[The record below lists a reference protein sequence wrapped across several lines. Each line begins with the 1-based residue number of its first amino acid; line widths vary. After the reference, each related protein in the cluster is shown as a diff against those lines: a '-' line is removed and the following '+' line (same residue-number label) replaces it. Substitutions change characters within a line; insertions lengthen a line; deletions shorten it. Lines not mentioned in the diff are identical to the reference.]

1 MALDT
6 DRRRQLHALKLKS
19 LAETYLGISL
29 SDLNGTEDGAI
40 GIKRH
45 DNCVTA
51 VILAEERCSRAVG
64 VAMAA
69 ATQAKA
75 DVIHIFAKEE
85 ASSLASAAE
94 LFRTSSTVW
103 ELNDRVATIAVASDP
118 TSKESTDVDPE
129 LIAVLEAADLD
140 VVYEHGIVA
149 GEIRGL
155 EVARIESDGE
165 EQRIAVGVGAHDRE
179 AFALLH
185 GGMPS
190 GEALL
195 RVTETVR
202 FHRRAG
208 AEPHPLNRLNAE
220 RWLRSQLIGS
230 PQKIGATVL
239 SSASPPTARRS
250 LKETIPAVAY
260 GRMAEGNQVVVVCT
274 IGIDL
279 NLIAFGAQA
288 RMYTDPEAQL
298 IFVVPERDAHPL
310 LKAMVEKLMV
320 PAELI
325 AIDDDWRDWKSSGSL
340 A

>member
-1 MALDT
+1 
-6 DRRRQLHALKLKS
+6 
-19 LAETYLGISL
+19 
-29 SDLNGTEDGAI
+29 
-40 GIKRH
+40 
-45 DNCVTA
+45 
-51 VILAEERCSRAVG
+51 
-64 VAMAA
+64 MAA

-94 LFRTSSTVW
+94 LFRTSPTVW
-103 ELNDRVATIAVASDP
+103 ELNDRVATVAVASDP

-202 FHRRAG
+202 FHRRA
-208 AEPHPLNRLNAE
+208 
-220 RWLRSQLIGS
+220 
-230 PQKIGATVL
+230 
-239 SSASPPTARRS
+239 
-250 LKETIPAVAY
+250 
-260 GRMAEGNQVVVVCT
+260 
-274 IGIDL
+274 
-279 NLIAFGAQA
+279 
-288 RMYTDPEAQL
+288 
-298 IFVVPERDAHPL
+298 
-310 LKAMVEKLMV
+310 
-320 PAELI
+320 
-325 AIDDDWRDWKSSGSL
+325 
-340 A
+340 